1 MSLIDNLRNELN
13 YANLVIERQ
22 QETIAEKK
30 EIIAEMNGD
39 IVILKHTIQTLK
51 DEIRKKDELIEFYQN
66 AI

>member
-1 MSLIDNLRNELN
+1 MSLTNILRNELN

-30 EIIAEMNGD
+30 DIIAEMNGE
-39 IVILKHTIQTLK
+39 IVILKHTIQSLK
-51 DEIRKKDELIEFYQN
+51 EEIKKKDELIEFYQK

>member
-1 MSLIDNLRNELN
+1 MSLTNILRNELN

-30 EIIAEMNGD
+30 DIIAEMNGE
-39 IVILKHTIQTLK
+39 IVILKHTIQSLQE
-51 DEIRKKDELIEFYQN
+51 EIRKKDELIEFYQK